1 MQKHTVRPD
10 TADSYKNLPV
20 SQREVSPAAAP
31 CNHIISKLK
40 KDKIETGGCIGQLE
54 DISQKKKQENHSE
67 KKNGKRALGIQ
78 CPHLAKEMSKIK
90 PKVQ

>member
-1 MQKHTVRPD
+1 MGDICGNRRISPGIP
-10 TADSYKNLPV
+10 ADIFSKF
-20 SQREVSPAAAP
+20 
-31 CNHIISKLK
+31 HKWIKKLK